1 MFDSLWRFWRDEDG
15 GVVDTVM
22 TIAAI
27 ILVMGPALIILS
39 QRIEALLERIINYV
53 GNVPGGV

>member
-1 MFDSLWRFWRDEDG
+1 LDFVRRFWRDEKG

-22 TIAAI
+22 TIAAV

-39 QRIEALLERIINYV
+39 HRIEALLERIIRYV
-53 GNVPGGV
+53 GNVPGGA